1 MPPRTF
7 PQAVLF
13 DHDGTLLDT
22 EPLWD
27 LAKRR
32 LSAEHGGT
40 WSSADSA
47 DVMGR
52 SISVTLE
59 RLRER
64 GVELEDRAIGERL
77 VTVSRELLREHD
89 LGFIPGVADLLEE
102 VASAGIPAAI
112 VTNATTEMAEHTAA
126 KGPQSMFDVII
137 GDRELADG
145 IAAKPSP
152 EGYLEAAR
160 RLRVDPAQCVAIE
173 DSPSGVEAAQAAG
186 MTVVV
191 VPGTVPV
198 APEQGTVHLD
208 DHRQLSLALL
218 EWLDPQQRS
227 WPKAVLL
234 DHDGTLVDT
243 EPEWAIAKRTV
254 AGAFG
259 QDWTVED
266 DLQTLGRTVQ
276 ESAQLMIDRGADGG
290 LQEITDR
297 IGAEVAAATAERVPF
312 LPARSELLDELAGAG
327 IPAAIV
333 TNALAAVI
341 AGTAAAAPHA
351 IRAAVSRE
359 DVVHAKPHPEPYRM
373 AADRLMT
380 APEDCIAVE
389 DSIAG
394 AQAAV
399 AAGMP
404 VVIVPGER
412 EVPTEPGFFPVAQHQ
427 EVTLGLLRG
436 IGPLVPDL
444 PRKDVA
450 AFAAPERDSRD
461 AADDHPAGGSAA
473 EASDGDAPAV
483 PRPAGQLL
491 RINRA

>member
-1 MPPRTF
+1 MSPRTF
-7 PQAVLF
+7 PHAVLF

-27 LAKRR
+27 LAKQRVAAR
-32 LSAEHGGT
+32 HGAA
-40 WSSADSA
+40 WSPQDSRE
-47 DVMGR
+47 VMGR
-52 SISVTLE
+52 SMSVTLQ

-64 GVELEDRAIGERL
+64 GVGLEDGAIGQEL
-77 VTVSRELLREHD
+77 VSASREILREHEP
-89 LGFIPGVADLLEE
+89 GFIPGIPALLEE
-102 VASAGIPAAI
+102 IAAAGLPSAII
-112 VTNATTEMAEHTAA
+112 TNATTEMAQRTVTRAPE
-126 KGPQSMFDVII
+126 SMFDVVI
-137 GDRELADG
+137 GDRELAADG

-160 RLRVDPAQCVAIE
+160 RLRVDPAQCVVIE
-173 DSPSGVEAAQAAG
+173 DSPAGVAAAEAAG

-191 VPGTVPV
+191 VPGALEVP
-198 APEQGTVHLD
+198 ADQGTVHLR

-254 AGAFG
+254 AAAFG
-259 QDWTVED
+259 QRWSEAD
-266 DLQTLGRTVQ
+266 DLATLGRTVQ
-276 ESAQLMIDRGADGG
+276 ESAQLMIERGAPGSR
-290 LQEITDR
+290 QEITDR

-312 LPARSELLDELAGAG
+312 LEGRPELLDELAEAG

-333 TNALAAVI
+333 TNALASVI

-351 IRAAVSRE
+351 IRAAVSHE
-359 DVVHAKPHPEPYRM
+359 DVEHAKPHPEPYLM
-373 AADRLMT
+373 AAERLLT

-394 AQAAV
+394 AESAV

-404 VVIVPGER
+404 VLVVPGER
-412 EVPTEPGFFPVAQHQ
+412 VVPREPGFVHAADHG
-427 EVTLGLLRG
+427 EVTLARLRA
-436 IGPLVPDL
+436 IGPLIPDL
-444 PRKDVA
+444 PHRRA
-450 AFAAPERDSRD
+450 ADSGRSGAAGQPGAHRQSAAPGQD
-461 AADDHPAGGSAA
+461 A
-473 EASDGDAPAV
+473 V
-483 PRPAGQLL
+483 RRPAGELL
-491 RINRA
+491 SVRGR

>member
-1 MPPRTF
+1 MSPRTF
-7 PQAVLF
+7 PHAVLF

-27 LAKRR
+27 LAKQRVAAR
-32 LSAEHGGT
+32 HCAV
-40 WSSADSA
+40 WSPQDSRE
-47 DVMGR
+47 VMGR
-52 SISVTLE
+52 SMAVTLQ

-64 GVELEDRAIGERL
+64 GVELEDRAIGQEL
-77 VTVSRELLREHD
+77 VSASREILLEQQP
-89 LGFIPGVADLLEE
+89 GFIPGVPALLEE
-102 VASAGIPAAI
+102 IASAGLPSAI
-112 VTNATTEMAEHTAA
+112 ITNATTEMAEHTATRA
-126 KGPQSMFDVII
+126 PESMFDVVI
-137 GDRELADG
+137 GDRELAADG

-160 RLRVDPAQCVAIE
+160 RLRVDPAQCVVIE
-173 DSPSGVEAAQAAG
+173 DSPSGVAAAEAAG

-191 VPGTVPV
+191 VPGALEVP
-198 APEQGTVHLD
+198 ADQGTVHLQ

-234 DHDGTLVDT
+234 DHDGTLVNT

-254 AGAFG
+254 AAAFG
-259 QDWTVED
+259 QLWTEAD
-266 DLQTLGRTVQ
+266 DLATLGRTVQ
-276 ESAQLMIDRGADGG
+276 DSAQLMIDRGAPGQ

-297 IGAEVAAATAERVPF
+297 IGAEVAAATAEHVPF
-312 LPARSELLDELAGAG
+312 LEGRPELLDELADAG

-351 IRAAVSRE
+351 IRAAVSHE
-359 DVVHAKPHPEPYRM
+359 DVENAKPHPEPYLM
-373 AADRLMT
+373 AAERLLT

-394 AQAAV
+394 AESAV

-404 VVIVPGER
+404 VLVVPGER
-412 EVPTEPGFFPVAQHQ
+412 VVPPEPGFVHAADHA
-427 EVTLGLLRG
+427 EVTLARLRA
-436 IGPLVPDL
+436 IGPLIPDL
-444 PRKDVA
+444 PHRTAGAPGPAETPAQDVV
-450 AFAAPERDSRD
+450 R
-461 AADDHPAGGSAA
+461 
-473 EASDGDAPAV
+473 
-483 PRPAGQLL
+483 RPAGEILTV
-491 RINRA
+491 RGR

>member
-1 MPPRTF
+1 M
-7 PQAVLF
+7 
-13 DHDGTLLDT
+13 
-22 EPLWD
+22 
-27 LAKRR
+27 
-32 LSAEHGGT
+32 
-40 WSSADSA
+40 
-47 DVMGR
+47 
-52 SISVTLE
+52 
-59 RLRER
+59 
-64 GVELEDRAIGERL
+64 
-77 VTVSRELLREHD
+77 LREHNP
-89 LGFIPGVADLLEE
+89 GFIPGVARLLEE
-102 VASAGIPAAI
+102 VAAAGIPAAI
-112 VTNATTEMAEHTAA
+112 VTNATTEMAEHTAS
-126 KGPQSMFDVII
+126 KGPESMFDVII

-191 VPGTVPV
+191 VPGTVAVP
-198 APEQGTVHLD
+198 PEQGAVHLA

-218 EWLDPQQRS
+218 EWLDPEQRS

-243 EPEWAIAKRTV
+243 EPEWAVAKRTV
-254 AGAFG
+254 AGSFG
-259 QDWTVED
+259 QDWTDAD
-266 DLQTLGRTVQ
+266 DQRTLGRTVQ

-312 LPARSELLDELAGAG
+312 LPARPELLDELAAAG

-333 TNALAAVI
+333 TNALAAVV

-359 DVVHAKPHPEPYRM
+359 DVVHAKPHPEPYRT
-373 AADRLMT
+373 AADRVMT

-394 AQAAV
+394 AQSAC

-404 VVIVPGER
+404 VVVVPGER
-412 EVPTEPGFFPVAQHQ
+412 EVPLEPGFVPVDRH
-427 EVTLGLLRG
+427 EDVTLELLRG

-444 PRKDVA
+444 PRKEVA
-450 AFAAPERDSRD
+450 GF
-461 AADDHPAGGSAA
+461 ADDGSGDGARSDEAPDDDTQPAL
-473 EASDGDAPAV
+473 
-483 PRPAGQLL
+483 RPAGRVL
-491 RINRA
+491 RVNRP

>member
-1 MPPRTF
+1 MAPRTF

-32 LSAEHGGT
+32 LAAEHGGT
-40 WSSADSA
+40 WTSSDST

-52 SISVTLE
+52 SIALTLE

-64 GVELEDRAIGERL
+64 GVDLEDREIGERL
-77 VTVSRELLREHD
+77 VRLSREVLREHNP
-89 LGFIPGVADLLEE
+89 GFIPGVARLLEE
-102 VASAGIPAAI
+102 VAAAGIPAAI
-112 VTNATTEMAEHTAA
+112 VTNATTEMAEHTAS
-126 KGPQSMFDVII
+126 KGPESMFDVII

-191 VPGTVPV
+191 VPGTVAVP
-198 APEQGTVHLD
+198 PEQGAVHLA

-218 EWLDPQQRS
+218 EWLDPEQRS

-243 EPEWAIAKRTV
+243 EPEWAVAKRTV
-254 AGAFG
+254 AGSFG
-259 QDWTVED
+259 QDWTDAD
-266 DLQTLGRTVQ
+266 DQRTLGRTVQ

-312 LPARSELLDELAGAG
+312 LPARPELLDELAAAG

-333 TNALAAVI
+333 TNALAAV
-341 AGTAAAAPHA
+341 
-351 IRAAVSRE
+351 V
-359 DVVHAKPHPEPYRM
+359 
-373 AADRLMT
+373 ADRVMT

-394 AQAAV
+394 AQSAC

-404 VVIVPGER
+404 VVVVPGER
-412 EVPTEPGFFPVAQHQ
+412 EVPLEPGFVPVDRH
-427 EVTLGLLRG
+427 EDVTLELLRG

-444 PRKDVA
+444 PRKEVA
-450 AFAAPERDSRD
+450 GF
-461 AADDHPAGGSAA
+461 ADDGSGDGARSDEAPDDDTQPAL
-473 EASDGDAPAV
+473 
-483 PRPAGQLL
+483 RPAGRVL
-491 RINRA
+491 RVNRP